1 VGLEW
6 LKSTAKLYGPVWHQ
20 WLGSVVAKRRGQSL
34 QMAEALLWL
43 GDKERGT
50 SQYCSALMR
59 CTLPMPL
66 RGSAEGT
73 RAQSQW
79 RRASSC
85 LSTNPDVG
93 LALCHSC
100 SSHCEIP
107 GSERADDVLGA
118 RGKAS
123 WRRKCR
129 SSRKLWPGLT
139 HHQRPSSRTELWHAA
154 RAPAGSPTLKCQ
166 DSPLTVALPVR
177 MHHPLGCI
185 IL

>member
-100 SSHCEIP
+100 SSQCEIP

-129 SSRKLWPGLT
+129 SFRKLWPGLT
-139 HHQRPSSRTELWHAA
+139 RLVRLA
-154 RAPAGSPTLKCQ
+154 R
-166 DSPLTVALPVR
+166 SPLAASLR
-177 MHHPLGCI
+177 SL
-185 IL
+185 